1 MPASPRTHQTKFE
14 SRFLAGMRVPAKSV
28 WGQIVKIGAQSI
40 HISGLSAHIRLGDLI
55 SIRTED
61 GSLLRGE
68 IIALQNE
75 ISIAMMHGS
84 PMGLKIGERAYIT
97 QEHPP
102 MPSDDWI
109 GRVLNHKGETVDGHV
124 PRSGRCPAPLMA
136 RPPAAIL
143 RKNLGRRLQTG
154 VAAIDTFLPLC
165 RGQRVGL
172 FAGSGV
178 GKSTLLG
185 ALAKG
190 SDADVNIIALIG
202 ERGREVRN
210 FVEQTLGPAGM
221 KKSIIFVATSNELS
235 ALKLRTALLA
245 MSTAEYFRD
254 QGKQVLFLFDSIT
267 RYAEAH
273 RDVALTAGEVPSLR
287 AYPPSTFGAL
297 AALCERAGPGVD
309 NMGDITGVFS
319 VLVAGSDM
327 EEPIA
332 DMVRGIL
339 DGHII
344 LDRDIAERGRYPAI
358 NLSRSVSRALPEAAT
373 EEENEQL
380 LKARKYVNQYEES
393 RTLIQAGL
401 YVPGSDLE
409 LDNAIKVYPQ
419 LDSFIGNIDGSDI
432 AENFQKLDDIL
443 RQVEDAAKGA
453 SDPEVDT
460 VPVDDEVA
468 ATTEIEG

>member
-1 MPASPRTHQTKFE
+1 MNAPRRSEKTTFE
-14 SRFLAGMRVPAKSV
+14 SSILNHPLVPATSV
-28 WGQIVKIGAQSI
+28 WGQIVQIGAQSI

-55 SIRTED
+55 TIKTSE
-61 GSLLRGE
+61 GVNLRGE

-84 PMGLKIGERAYIT
+84 PMGLKIGERAHII
-97 QEHPP
+97 QDHPP

-109 GRVLNHKGETVDGHV
+109 GRVLNHAGETVDGHSPRPGLCQV
-124 PRSGRCPAPLMA
+124 PLTG
-136 RPPAAIL
+136 RPPDAIL
-143 RKNLGRRLQTG
+143 RKNLGERLQTG
-154 VAAIDTFLPLC
+154 VSAIDTFLPLC

-190 SDADVNIIALIG
+190 SNADVNIIALIG
-202 ERGREVRN
+202 ERGREVRS
-210 FVEQTLGPAGM
+210 FVEKTLGPEGM

-245 MSTAEYFRD
+245 MATAEYFRD

-297 AALCERAGPGVD
+297 AALCERAGPGID
-309 NMGDITGVFS
+309 SAGDITGVFS
-319 VLVAGSDM
+319 VLVAGSNM
-327 EEPIA
+327 EEPVA

-344 LDRDIAERGRYPAI
+344 LDRVIAERGRYPAI
-358 NLSRSVSRALPEAAT
+358 NLSRSVSRSLPDAAT
-373 EEENEQL
+373 DAQNSL
-380 LKARKYVNQYEES
+380 LLQARKYVNLYEDS

-401 YVPGSDLE
+401 YVTGSDTE
-409 LDNAIKVYPQ
+409 LDDAIKVYDL
-419 LDSFIGNIDGSDI
+419 LDAFVGKIDGSDI
-432 AENFQKLDDIL
+432 MSNFQRLNDIL
-443 RQVEDAAKGA
+443 ALTDGFAESKTDEPNEASTPQDDA
-453 SDPEVDT
+453 V
-460 VPVDDEVA
+460 
-468 ATTEIEG
+468 